1 MGASVSFGLVLGLVL
16 TGVLVVTLLK
26 GIRTVPQNSSWIIE
40 RFGKYR
46 TTLHGGL
53 NIIVPFV
60 DRVAYKWDLR
70 ELVRDVPA
78 QSATTKD
85 NIRVQIDGVLY
96 CQIVDPKLASY
107 GSDAPLRAIVE
118 LAQTTM
124 RAQIGRMD
132 LDDTLSK
139 RDAINDVVV
148 DEVNAAASPW
158 GLLVKRYEINDIV
171 PPLDMQEDMKKQARA
186 ERERREAETGAVAD
200 KNARVTRAAGLR
212 EEASL
217 LSEGE
222 RIKDENVAAGHA
234 KAVELAAAAD
244 AKAVLMRAQ
253 AEAEAL
259 ELIGRAA
266 STPDGRLA
274 VAFELAKEAIRAQA
288 AIAKESTV
296 VLKDGNGASSAGDMV
311 AEALAVA
318 GAMGAS
324 LGDGLL
330 TGAPSNGVRQLTR
343 N

>member
-1 MGASVSFGLVLGLVL
+1 
-16 TGVLVVTLLK
+16 
-26 GIRTVPQNSSWIIE
+26 
-40 RFGKYR
+40 
-46 TTLHGGL
+46 
-53 NIIVPFV
+53 
-60 DRVAYKWDLR
+60 
-70 ELVRDVPA
+70 
-78 QSATTKD
+78 
-85 NIRVQIDGVLY
+85 
-96 CQIVDPKLASY
+96 
-107 GSDAPLRAIVE
+107 
-118 LAQTTM
+118 M

-234 KAVELAAAAD
+234 KAVELAAAAE
-244 AKAVLMRAQ
+244 AKAVLLRAQ

-259 ELIGRAA
+259 ELVGRAA
-266 STPDGRLA
+266 ATPDGRLA

-288 AIAKESTV
+288 AIAKESTI

-318 GAMGAS
+318 GAMGAT
-324 LGDGLL
+324 LNDGLL
-330 TGAPSNGVRQLTR
+330 SGGSNGAPSIQLTHR
-343 N
+343 